1 MGRVRLGVALLVP
14 APLDAEIDGM
24 RRALGDGTLGR
35 MPAHLTLVP
44 PVNVREDRL
53 GEALAVLRR
62 AAAATRPLTVTLG
75 PPASFLPDSP
85 TIYLRVDGDVQAL
98 RDRVFVEPLA
108 RPVTWPFVAHVTLAD
123 EAPPE
128 RIDAALSA
136 LADYQVEVAF
146 DRVHLLREGPGR
158 VWEPIADAV
167 FAPPAVIGR
176 GGLPVEITVSERL
189 DPEAWPSPLAAAAR
203 SPASPR
209 AGAARPSPTW
219 PSSRWP
225 ASTGIWAWLG
235 TWWPRSAP
243 KRRSA
248 GATTSHWR
256 PMSCTLS
263 DGERPL
269 VDFSA
274 DHTSPT
280 PPHRRRDRGPVTADR
295 LDRGVRTGGSPS
307 HDEHDRPRRHHH
319 DHRAGTHHH
328 SHPHHGAG
336 NQDPPGAGVQD
347 RRPGEARRP
356 DEHHLAGGQRRRPDH
371 HGASRQ
377 PQPRPGGGVRA

>member
-1 MGRVRLGVALLVP
+1 MGRMRLGVALLVP

-189 DPEAWPSPLAAAAR
+189 DPEA
-203 SPASPR
+203 
-209 AGAARPSPTW
+209 
-219 PSSRWP
+219 
-225 ASTGIWAWLG
+225 
-235 TWWPRSAP
+235 AP
-243 KRRSA
+243 
-248 GATTSHWR
+248 
-256 PMSCTLS
+256 
-263 DGERPL
+263 
-269 VDFSA
+269 
-274 DHTSPT
+274 
-280 PPHRRRDRGPVTADR
+280 
-295 LDRGVRTGGSPS
+295 
-307 HDEHDRPRRHHH
+307 
-319 DHRAGTHHH
+319 
-328 SHPHHGAG
+328 
-336 NQDPPGAGVQD
+336 
-347 RRPGEARRP
+347 
-356 DEHHLAGGQRRRPDH
+356 LAGGERLALTARSGGEVAGVAEGWCRPPVAHLAQLSVAGEHRHLGVAGHLVAAFRSEAAQRGCDDLTLAPD
-371 HGASRQ
+371 
-377 PQPRPGGGVRA
+377 VLYFE